1 MKKRILLTGLIL
13 FTLLPLKADEGMWLL
28 PLLKEMNSGRMTELG
43 FEITPDEIYN
53 LNHSSTKDA
62 IVIFG
67 RGCTG
72 EIVSKNGLLFTNHHC
87 GYSNIQALSSVEHN
101 YLKDGYWAMNLNE
114 ELPAKGLEVRFLE
127 SFTDV
132 TSKVEKALSG
142 SKSQEQKNKAY
153 NTLYEKLCKKAGC
166 DGKFIEGALTSFY
179 GGNKYYFIVY
189 KVYKDVRFVGAP
201 PSSIGKFGA
210 DTDNWMWPRHT
221 GDFSVFRVYAGK
233 DNQPA
238 EYSEENVPYSAE
250 EGNYL
255 KISLK
260 GYQPEDPVMVMG
272 YPGRT
277 NRFAT
282 SYELDYQVSLN
293 ERVIEIRTERQKV
306 LMEDMRRDPAI
317 MIQYASKYASSSN
330 GWKKYIGMNETLD
343 RLNVPSRRAAQEK
356 DFTEWVQQ
364 GNKKR
369 KDKYSLALDKISRSI
384 ENKRDIEIYL
394 TTLRE
399 SLANIE
405 LFAISSIAMNPL
417 NYDSLSKYMG
427 NVENFYKDFSCETDK
442 KVAVKMIE
450 LFRKFYGSS
459 ELLPSLYNVI
469 DSCYGS
475 DINAYVEDIYSRS
488 IFTSLEKL
496 SQACKEASANNTII
510 TSDPATQAYTTI
522 SNAWQAGRNILSQA
536 QTGNDFS
543 EGVKDY
549 IAGTLEMRKGEPIY
563 PDANFTLRLTFGQ
576 VLPYSPRDGVIYD
589 YYTTLDGVM
598 AKEDPNNWE
607 FEVPE
612 KLKQLYN
619 DKDFGE
625 YALPNGKLP
634 VAFISNLDIT
644 GGNSGSPI
652 MNGKGE
658 LIGLAFDGNW
668 DAMSGDILFEPNYQ
682 RCISIDVRYLLFIMD
697 KFGGAGYLLDEM
709 NIVR

>member
-1 MKKRILLTGLIL
+1 MKKRFLLTGLIL

-343 RLNVPSRRAAQEK
+343 RLNVPIRRAAQEK

-405 LFAISSIAMNPL
+405 MFAISSIAMNPL

-475 DINAYVEDIYSRS
+475 DINAYVEDIYSNS

-496 SQACKEASANNTII
+496 SQACKEASADNRNI
-510 TSDPATQAYTTI
+510 TSDPATEAFASI
-522 SNAWQAGRNILSQA
+522 SNALQAGRNILSES

-612 KLKQLYN
+612 KLKQLYK

>member
-1 MKKRILLTGLIL
+1 MKKRFLLTGLIL

-343 RLNVPSRRAAQEK
+343 RLNVPIRRAAQEK

-475 DINAYVEDIYSRS
+475 DINAYVEDIYSNS

-496 SQACKEASANNTII
+496 SQACKEASADNRNI
-510 TSDPATQAYTTI
+510 TSDPATEAFASI
-522 SNAWQAGRNILSQA
+522 SNALQAGRNILSES

-612 KLKQLYN
+612 KLKQLYK